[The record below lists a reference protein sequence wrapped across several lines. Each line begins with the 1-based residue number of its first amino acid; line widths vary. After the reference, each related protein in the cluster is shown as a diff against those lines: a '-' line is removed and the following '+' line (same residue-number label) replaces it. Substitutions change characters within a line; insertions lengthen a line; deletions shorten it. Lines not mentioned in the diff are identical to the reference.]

1 MNDKTQWTRF
11 ADHPE
16 IPADAEVVALAR
28 SSKCQNGELCDKP
41 RVAVFKRPS
50 WGWSPVIGWELFWVV
65 PKELHWLTRVEA

>member
-50 WGWSPVIGWELFWVV
+50 SGGNSFGSCPRNATG
-65 PKELHWLTRVEA
+65 